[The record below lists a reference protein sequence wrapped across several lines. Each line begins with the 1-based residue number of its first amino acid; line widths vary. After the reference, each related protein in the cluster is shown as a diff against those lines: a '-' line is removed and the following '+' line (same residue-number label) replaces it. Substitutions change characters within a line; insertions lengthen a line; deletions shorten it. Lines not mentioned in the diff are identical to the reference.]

1 MNMARAGWFVVCIL
15 LLLLLA
21 AGFQLSLATSRL
33 TLCLLIWPE
42 NGNPEAITLDLTPQ
56 DPIAVLGL
64 APGDRKVAIRT
75 CKAGTQLSDLDA
87 SDFEIGD

>member
-1 MNMARAGWFVVCIL
+1 MNKAATGWVVACVL
-15 LLLLLA
+15 LAVLLA
-21 AGFQLSLATSRL
+21 AGFHLATSRL

-64 APGDRKVAIRT
+64 APGDRKIAIRT
-75 CKAGTQLSDLDA
+75 CKAGTQLSDLDV